1 MRHLLPL
8 AVLAVALVA
17 AERPEDKKSDKD
29 RLQGTWVV
37 SGVEAKGEA
46 LKSGDMFESLKDMKL
61 TFKDDTVINSKH
73 ADDKCIFKIDAGKK
87 PATLDV
93 EVTGTKKETM
103 LMLYQFKD
111 DNTLQLCGVKNHER
125 PKDFS
130 SNDDQMIIT
139 LKRQEK

>member
-1 MRHLLPL
+1 MKHLLPL

-29 RLQGTWVV
+29 RLQGTWVF
-37 SGVEAKGEA
+37 SGVEAKNEA
-46 LKSGDMFESLKDMKL
+46 LKSDMFEQLKDQKL
-61 TFKDDTVINSKH
+61 TFKDDTFISSKH
-73 ADDKCIFKIDAGKK
+73 DADKATFKIDAGKK

-93 EVTGTKKETM
+93 EVAGANKET
-103 LMLYQFKD
+103 LLLLYQFKD
-111 DNTLQLCGVKNHER
+111 DNTLQICLLQRHER

-130 SNDDQMIIT
+130 TDDHQIIIT